1 MTDTRSENSLCLTI
15 GCLLPFDCHAY
26 GEILAILEGR

>member
-1 MTDTRSENSLCLTI
+1 MTDASPENFLCLPI
-15 GCLLPFDCHAY
+15 GCLLPFDCRAN

>member
-1 MTDTRSENSLCLTI
+1 MTATRPENSLCLPI
-15 GCLLPFDCHAY
+15 GYLLPFDCRAY

>member
-1 MTDTRSENSLCLTI
+1 MTDASPENSLCLPI
-15 GCLLPFDCHAY
+15 GRLLPFNCRAY

>member
-1 MTDTRSENSLCLTI
+1 MTATRPENSLCLSI
-15 GCLLPFDCHAY
+15 GCLLPFDCRAY

>member
-1 MTDTRSENSLCLTI
+1 MTATPPENSLCLTI
-15 GCLLPFDCHAY
+15 GCLLPFDCRAY